1 MKATSATDLRKEKP
15 ENLIK
20 RVSEL
25 KRELMNLRFQK
36 SSGQLESTSSFR
48 IVRREVARIKTILT
62 ELNAKKAGT
71 K

>member
-1 MKATSATDLRKEKP
+1 MKATATADLRKEKS
-15 ENLIK
+15 EGLVK

-36 SSGQLESTSSFR
+36 SSGQLEATGSFR
-48 IVRREVARIKTILT
+48 VVRREIARIKTILT
-62 ELNAKKAGT
+62 ETNAKKAET

>member
-1 MKATSATDLRKEKP
+1 MKSTAAADLRKEKP
-15 ENLIK
+15 ENLVK

-36 SSGQLESTSSFR
+36 SGGQLESTGSFR
-48 IVRREVARIKTILT
+48 VVRREIARIKTILT
-62 ELNAKKAGT
+62 ETNAKKAET